1 MKTRI
6 PSLTAIRSH
15 IGGLIWGRRLARGGV
30 RTWMHEALVR
40 RYINASISG
49 SPDCWPIDWLRSR
62 FPSCFPTAL
71 SLGCGDGPLERD
83 LIAKGMCSSILGIDI
98 SLGALELARAK
109 AAAQGLKGIE
119 YRQGDMNALDLAGKK
134 FDAAFFHQSLH
145 HVDHL
150 DGCLSVTAS
159 ALPLGGLLYL
169 DEYVGPS
176 RKEWNPA
183 ALAEASRMFLS
194 LPAAIRRRRNI
205 EAPIDRR
212 DPTEAVRSSEIL
224 AAVERYFH
232 IQERRDY
239 GGNFLAVIHPH
250 LRLDELEPAE
260 RDEVLLSIIEAEQEH
275 LRSGADSYYTVLIAA
290 PLSHSD
296 RLE

>member
-1 MKTRI
+1 
-6 PSLTAIRSH
+6 
-15 IGGLIWGRRLARGGV
+15 
-30 RTWMHEALVR
+30 MHEAVVR

-49 SPDCWPIDWLRSR
+49 SPDCWPIDWLRPR
-62 FPSCFPTAL
+62 FPSCFSSAL

-83 LIAKGMCSSILGIDI
+83 LIAKGICSSILGIDI

-109 AAAQGLKGIE
+109 AAAQGLIGIE
-119 YRQGDMNALDLAGKK
+119 YRQGDLNALDLTGK

-145 HVDHL
+145 HVDNL
-150 DGCLSVTAS
+150 DGCLSATAS
-159 ALPLGGLLYL
+159 ALRPGGLLYL

-176 RKEWNPA
+176 RKEWTPA
-183 ALAEASRMFLS
+183 SLAEASRLFLS
-194 LPAAIRRRRNI
+194 LPAAVRRRRTI

-250 LRLDELEPAE
+250 LRLDGLKPAE

-275 LRSGADSYYTVLIAA
+275 LRSGVASYYTVLIAA
-290 PLSHSD
+290 PLSHPD

>member
-1 MKTRI
+1 
-6 PSLTAIRSH
+6 
-15 IGGLIWGRRLARGGV
+15 
-30 RTWMHEALVR
+30 MHETVVR

-49 SPDCWPIDWLRSR
+49 SPDCWPIDWFRSR
-62 FPSCFPTAL
+62 FPSRFSTAL

-83 LIAKGMCSSILGIDI
+83 LVAKGICSSILGLDI
-98 SLGALELARAK
+98 SLGALALARAK
-109 AAAQGLKGIE
+109 AAAQGLMSIG
-119 YRQGDMNALDLAGKK
+119 YRQGDLNALDLAGKK

-145 HVDHL
+145 HVDNL
-150 DGCLSVTAS
+150 DGCLSTTAS
-159 ALPLGGLLYL
+159 ALRPGGLLYL

-176 RKEWNPA
+176 RKEWTPA
-183 ALAEASRMFLS
+183 SLAAASRMFLS
-194 LPAAIRRRRNI
+194 LPASVRRRRNI

-224 AAVERYFH
+224 SALTRYFH
-232 IQERRDY
+232 IEERRDY

-250 LRLDELEPAE
+250 LRLDELKPTE

-275 LRSGADSYYTVLIAA
+275 LRSGAASYYTVLIAA
-290 PLSHSD
+290 PLSRPD